1 MNLAMDEIQYLL
13 LFFKTLE
20 CNLNNSKWLRLIFN
34 SFFLGKPF
42 NKPCY
47 CGHLNSNRFLPT
59 LFIQKKFR
67 TDTLIHSW
75 RIGAEHNKPVQ
86 GCRWRRYWGDYC

>member
-1 MNLAMDEIQYLL
+1 MNLAMDDIQYSL
-13 LFFKTLE
+13 LFFKILE

-34 SFFLGKPF
+34 NFFLGKPF
-42 NKPCY
+42 NKPHY
-47 CGHLNSNRFLPT
+47 WGHLNSNRFLPT

-75 RIGAEHNKPVQ
+75 RIGPGYHKDLL
-86 GCRWRRYWGDYC
+86 GC